1 MFIDFYLD
9 CSHGAGVL
17 GDRLSMN
24 HGHCP
29 PHLKLRDSW
38 TWTRWIAHDPG
49 MPISSSQCFVDMG
62 CAVFEC
68 QGRRKW
74 GYPNDGPW
82 IWDAHPI
89 RTTVQILRASPMVCF
104 LDGYSAR
111 YYLSGGKQFKTRL
124 YSFKNWRT
132 ISNYIFVRN
141 DFFCLGST
149 GLSGIVAS
157 TATISYRVG
166 DRTSTSSI
174 NLRII
179 WLPTD

>member
-9 CSHGAGVL
+9 CSRGAGVL

-111 YYLSGGKQFKTRL
+111 YYYQVVNNLKHDCIVSKIEEPSAITFLSGMFFLSWVYRSIGYRGI
-124 YSFKNWRT
+124 NC
-132 ISNYIFVRN
+132 NYLI
-141 DFFCLGST
+141 
-149 GLSGIVAS
+149 
-157 TATISYRVG
+157 
-166 DRTSTSSI
+166 
-174 NLRII
+174 
-179 WLPTD
+179 